1 MQYLKKEVSDEDD
14 LLHSDK
20 HENLLQLDTKILMG
34 MVMHSPN
41 NKFVMSLQYLK
52 KEVRDEVD
60 FLNADKHQS
69 FLQVDFNSLGIK
81 VSFKGI
87 LSLLMVKIK
96 HSQITQ
102 SNRSTIFLQY
112 LKKEVENRVHF
123 LYADKHQSF
132 YKLELSFLM
141 EVARHVLCTQSRK
154 LVTFM
159 PNIQKKVSQML
170 LCSIVMQN
178 IQIFMWIQ
186 SCSSLLVIYVKM
198 EVSSAA
204 YLCHGAIFQKH
215 LMCFNR

>member
-14 LLHSDK
+14 LLYSDK
-20 HENLLQLDTKILMG
+20 HENLLQIDTKILMG

-123 LYADKHQSF
+123 LYADEHQSF

-186 SCSSLLVIYVKM
+186 SCSSLLAIYVKM
-198 EVSSAA
+198 EVSSVA
-204 YLCHGAIFQKH
+204 YLCHGVFFK
-215 LMCFNR
+215 NT